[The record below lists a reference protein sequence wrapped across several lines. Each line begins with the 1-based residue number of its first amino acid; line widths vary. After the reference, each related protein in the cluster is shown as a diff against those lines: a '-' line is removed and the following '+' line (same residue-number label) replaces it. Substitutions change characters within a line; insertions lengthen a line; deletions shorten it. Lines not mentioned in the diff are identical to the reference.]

1 LNISALFI
9 RRPVATTLL
18 AIAILIAGALAYFR
32 LPVAPLPNIAFPVIV
47 VQANMAG
54 ASPDIMASTVAEPLE
69 RRLAT
74 IADVEELT
82 SISYVGSS
90 MIVVEFGLKRDINGA
105 ARDVEAAIQAARAD
119 LPTTLRANPTYRQY
133 NPADAPIMVLSLT
146 SDTLTKAQLYDSA
159 DSVIQ
164 QQLSQVKGVG
174 QITLG
179 GGALPSVRVELQ
191 PGKLNSY
198 GIGLEDVR
206 AAIGAANADSAKGHL
221 DVGGQRYV
229 VTSNDQITHAAPYRD
244 LVVAYRNGAPVQ
256 LRDVAQVRD
265 SNENIRNAGLFNG
278 KSAILVIVYPMPGS
292 NVVSTVAQIRQVLP
306 SIEATLPSSV
316 HVGVAID
323 RSESVRASVGDT
335 ERTLFIAVLLVVGVV
350 FIFLQSPRAT
360 LVPAVALPLSIVG
373 TFGPMYLLGY
383 SIDNLSLMALTIG
396 TGFVVDDAVVVLEN
410 IVRHMELGLSPK
422 EAALKGSGEVGFTVI
437 SMSLS
442 LIAVF
447 LPIMLMP
454 GVVGLLF
461 HEFAVTLSIAILI
474 SLLISLTVTPA
485 MCAYVLSREN
495 AGHSNRRWAT
505 WVEKQFDRF
514 KNAYARSLT
523 AVLDHSLLVILL
535 LIALLVGNVFLFKL
549 VPATFFPEQ
558 DTGILIGQIIADQ
571 SISFPAMQKK
581 LTQLQEIVQKDPAVA
596 SVAGFTGGRA
606 LNTANVFIELKPLA
620 ERHVTATQVVN
631 RLRPKLNAVSGARL
645 FIQAQQDLRIGGRQ
659 SAAEYQYTLT
669 SDDSAALFKWTPL
682 LVAAL
687 GKERGQLLDVNS
699 DLQQNGLQTFVKI
712 NRSTAARYGFA
723 PNQVDNVLYDAFGQ
737 RTVSTI
743 YNPLNQYF
751 VVMEVAP
758 DYWQFPQMLNQ
769 IYLSTAAG
777 NALGT
782 AQTQMPGA
790 TVSGVTVPTESST
803 STSSS
808 TNTLN
813 SNAQANATTNAIAN
827 SKGGSST
834 GSADS
839 TSAETMVPLAALAS
853 YSNSH
858 TSTQVNH
865 QSGLVA
871 ATISFNLPAGGS
883 LSQAAVS
890 INNTIREIGMPAS
903 VHGSFAGAA
912 AAYSQ
917 SMGTV
922 PLLILAALGVVYIVL
937 GVLYESSI
945 HPLTIL
951 STLPS
956 AGIGA
961 TLALLIFGTPF
972 SVIAMIGIIL
982 LIGIVKKNGIMMVDV
997 AIQLQRN
1004 EHMPA
1009 RDAIHAAA
1017 VVRLRP
1023 IMMTTFAAVLG
1034 AVPLAIGIGQG
1045 ASLRQPLGI
1054 TVMGGLILSQVFTLY
1069 TTPVIYLYLDRL
1081 RFKLVRW
1088 SDNLPWNRDAQRP
1101 GQTDTRV

>member
-1 LNISALFI
+1 MNISALFI

-316 HVGVAID
+316 HVGVAVD

-485 MCAYVLSREN
+485 MCAYVLSRE
-495 AGHSNRRWAT
+495 
-505 WVEKQFDRF
+505 
-514 KNAYARSLT
+514 
-523 AVLDHSLLVILL
+523 
-535 LIALLVGNVFLFKL
+535 
-549 VPATFFPEQ
+549 
-558 DTGILIGQIIADQ
+558 
-571 SISFPAMQKK
+571 
-581 LTQLQEIVQKDPAVA
+581 
-596 SVAGFTGGRA
+596 
-606 LNTANVFIELKPLA
+606 
-620 ERHVTATQVVN
+620 
-631 RLRPKLNAVSGARL
+631 
-645 FIQAQQDLRIGGRQ
+645 
-659 SAAEYQYTLT
+659 
-669 SDDSAALFKWTPL
+669 
-682 LVAAL
+682 
-687 GKERGQLLDVNS
+687 
-699 DLQQNGLQTFVKI
+699 
-712 NRSTAARYGFA
+712 
-723 PNQVDNVLYDAFGQ
+723 
-737 RTVSTI
+737 
-743 YNPLNQYF
+743 
-751 VVMEVAP
+751 
-758 DYWQFPQMLNQ
+758 
-769 IYLSTAAG
+769 
-777 NALGT
+777 
-782 AQTQMPGA
+782 
-790 TVSGVTVPTESST
+790 
-803 STSSS
+803 
-808 TNTLN
+808 
-813 SNAQANATTNAIAN
+813 
-827 SKGGSST
+827 
-834 GSADS
+834 
-839 TSAETMVPLAALAS
+839 
-853 YSNSH
+853 
-858 TSTQVNH
+858 
-865 QSGLVA
+865 
-871 ATISFNLPAGGS
+871 
-883 LSQAAVS
+883 
-890 INNTIREIGMPAS
+890 
-903 VHGSFAGAA
+903 
-912 AAYSQ
+912 
-917 SMGTV
+917 
-922 PLLILAALGVVYIVL
+922 
-937 GVLYESSI
+937 
-945 HPLTIL
+945 
-951 STLPS
+951 
-956 AGIGA
+956 
-961 TLALLIFGTPF
+961 
-972 SVIAMIGIIL
+972 
-982 LIGIVKKNGIMMVDV
+982 
-997 AIQLQRN
+997 
-1004 EHMPA
+1004 
-1009 RDAIHAAA
+1009 
-1017 VVRLRP
+1017 
-1023 IMMTTFAAVLG
+1023 
-1034 AVPLAIGIGQG
+1034 
-1045 ASLRQPLGI
+1045 
-1054 TVMGGLILSQVFTLY
+1054 
-1069 TTPVIYLYLDRL
+1069 
-1081 RFKLVRW
+1081 
-1088 SDNLPWNRDAQRP
+1088 
-1101 GQTDTRV
+1101 